1 MKLESHH
8 HAIFSSLL
16 TIAILLTLLAAGR
29 FRSVEPAS
37 AASNDDRP
45 VVCPPPTVQKGGQC
59 VLTKNE
65 SLEKTL
71 ELSSNTKLNCQNHK
85 LTPKTVGSGLSQRS
99 QPEVAIF
106 INAAKN
112 VQIQNCTIDGFDF
125 GIFAIRSKV
134 SGTLRERQD
143 ELGRLRNKILDNT
156 INARFTPISL
166 VSVDNTEVKN
176 NTIKYTT
183 AGGKALYVGRDSDL
197 NKIEGNKITA
207 DISPSAPK
215 EAVTAPGPVNTSS
228 NPSSVAGQ
236 AVLITQTLAAEP
248 TLLNAIIN
256 GKLYQ
261 LTVEDSPTLNQD
273 FTEDNTFEDNTI
285 TFTQDAFDG
294 VVLSIAAR
302 TIVRNNTVRQAAVA
316 LRAGVQTGPTGF
328 AKTFPGAC
336 KSDPNRAC
344 LNNIDCN
351 ILGTTG
357 DTCDSPKPHSVSV
370 FWLSENNTV
379 ESNSFIGP
387 FNTGIVLAGSNTVV
401 RGNTITGPLRRADQ
415 GAAFT
420 LLGKYPLETTTVTR
434 NIISNVA
441 TVFRLT
447 KEFSNIRASSFGA
460 RISLNDFTSY
470 SIAVSS
476 DIPSTL
482 SVDGRGNYW
491 GLPCPQGFDRAK
503 VQKIGLGVGD
513 VVTDDHPYGTP
524 VAKVADGSLP
534 RPCR

>member
-8 HAIFSSLL
+8 HTIFSSLL
-16 TIAILLTLLAAGR
+16 TIAILLMLLAAGTSH
-29 FRSVEPAS
+29 SVEPAS
-37 AASNDDRP
+37 AASSDDRP
-45 VVCPPPTVQKGGQC
+45 VVCPLPTVQKGGQC

-71 ELSSNTKLNCQNHK
+71 ELASNTKLNCQNHK
-85 LTPKTVGSGLSQRS
+85 LTPKTMGSGLSQRS

-112 VQIQNCTIDGFDF
+112 VQIQNCIVDGFDF
-125 GIFAIRSKV
+125 GIFAIKSKV
-134 SGTLRERQD
+134 SRTLREQQG
-143 ELGRLRNKILDNT
+143 ELGRLRNKILGNT
-156 INARFTPISL
+156 ISARFTSISL
-166 VSVDNTEVKN
+166 VSTDNTEVKN

-183 AGGKALYVGRDSDL
+183 AGGKGLYVGRNSDL
-197 NKIEGNKITA
+197 NKIEGNTITA

-261 LTVEDSPTLNQD
+261 LTVEASPKADED
-273 FTEDNTFEDNTI
+273 FTEDNAFEGNTI

-302 TIVRNNTVRQAAVA
+302 TIVRNNTVRRAAVA
-316 LRAGVQTGPTGF
+316 LRAGIQTGPNGLPK
-328 AKTFPGAC
+328 AFPGTC
-336 KSDPNRAC
+336 KSDSKRAC
-344 LNNIDCN
+344 LANIDCN

-357 DTCDSPKPHSVSV
+357 DTCEGPKQVSV
-370 FWLSENNTV
+370 FWLSDSNTIEN
-379 ESNSFIGP
+379 NSFIGP
-387 FNTGIVLAGSNTVV
+387 FNTGIVLAGTNTVV
-401 RGNTITGPLRRADQ
+401 RDNTITGPLRRADQ
-415 GAAFT
+415 GAALT
-420 LLGKYPLETTTVTR
+420 LLGKYPLETTMFTR
-434 NIISNVA
+434 NVVSDFA
-441 TVFRLT
+441 TAVRLT

-460 RISLNDFTSY
+460 RISLNDFTNY
-470 SIAVSS
+470 SMAVST
-476 DIPSTL
+476 DISSTL

-491 GLPCPQGFDRAK
+491 GLPCPLGFDPAK
-503 VQKIGLGVGD
+503 VQKINLGVTD
-513 VVTDDHPYGTP
+513 VVTDNHPYGTS
-524 VAKVADGSLP
+524 VARVPEASLP

>member
-8 HAIFSSLL
+8 HTIFSSLL
-16 TIAILLTLLAAGR
+16 TIAILLTLLAAGSSH
-29 FRSVEPAS
+29 SVEPAA
-37 AASNDDRP
+37 AASNVNGVP
-45 VVCPPPTVQKGGQC
+45 CPSPTVKKGGQC
-59 VLTKNE
+59 VLTKDE
-65 SLEKTL
+65 TLEKTL
-71 ELSSNTKLNCQNHK
+71 ELASNTKLNCQNHK
-85 LTPKTVGSGLSQRS
+85 LTPKTGGSGLSQRS

-106 INAAKN
+106 FNAAKN

-125 GIFAIRSKV
+125 GIFAIKSKV
-134 SGTLRERQD
+134 SRTRQD
-143 ELGRLRNKILDNT
+143 ELGRLQNKILDNT
-156 INARFTPISL
+156 INARFTAVSL

-183 AGGKALYVGRDSDL
+183 AGGKGLYVGRDSDL
-197 NKIEGNKITA
+197 NKIEGNTITA
-207 DISPSAPK
+207 DISPAAPK

-261 LTVEDSPTLNQD
+261 LTVKDSPSADHD
-273 FTEDNTFEDNTI
+273 FTEDNTFEGNTI

-294 VVLSIAAR
+294 IVLSIAAR

-316 LRAGVQTGPTGF
+316 LRAGIQTGPNGLP
-328 AKTFPGAC
+328 KIFPGTC
-336 KSDPNRAC
+336 KSDPKRAC
-344 LNNIDCN
+344 LSNIDCN
-351 ILGTTG
+351 ILGTSG
-357 DTCDSPKPHSVSV
+357 DTCDSPKPRSVPV
-370 FWLSENNTV
+370 FWVSDSNTIENN
-379 ESNSFIGP
+379 NFIGP
-387 FNTGIVLAGSNTVV
+387 FNTGVVLAGTNTVV

-415 GAAFT
+415 GAALT
-420 LLGKYPLETTTVTR
+420 LLGKYPLETTTFTR
-434 NIISNVA
+434 NVISDVA

-447 KEFSNIRASSFGA
+447 KEFSNIKASSFGA

-491 GLPCPQGFDRAK
+491 GLPCPQGFDPAK

-513 VVTDDHPYGTP
+513 LVTDDHPYGTS
-524 VAKVADGSLP
+524 VAKGPDGSLP
-534 RPCR
+534 APCR